1 MRSFR
6 HISIVA
12 ARQHGVVRTRQT
24 GMGRS
29 AISRAVAA
37 GLLHRRYR
45 GVYAYGNPELSR
57 EGEWVAAVFAAG
69 EGAGL
74 TGVCAG
80 VAWEV
85 SRFTPTRIEVL
96 VPKRRRAQAGFE
108 LVVGGD
114 PRDLTGR
121 NRVPVCTLERMLID
135 LTDSKQPEQIANVIH
150 EAAFRRCFS
159 VDATRRAMAR
169 TAKRRM
175 GRLERAIEMHLAGS
189 VGTRSELEDEF
200 MRLVRS
206 ARLPQPVINTRVS
219 GVEVDF
225 RWGGFCVEVD
235 GPGHLRRASR
245 DQDAANQA
253 ILRAHGLTVVR
264 FTDADLEREPGAV
277 IHRCAAAA
285 RREHRRMSREAA
297 HSSRLEPPP
306 DRRS

>member
-1 MRSFR
+1 
-6 HISIVA
+6 
-12 ARQHGVVRTRQT
+12 
-24 GMGRS
+24 
-29 AISRAVAA
+29 
-37 GLLHRRYR
+37 
-45 GVYAYGNPELSR
+45 
-57 EGEWVAAVFAAG
+57 
-69 EGAGL
+69 
-74 TGVCAG
+74 
-80 VAWEV
+80 
-85 SRFTPTRIEVL
+85 
-96 VPKRRRAQAGFE
+96 
-108 LVVGGD
+108 
-114 PRDLTGR
+114 
-121 NRVPVCTLERMLID
+121 
-135 LTDSKQPEQIANVIH
+135 
-150 EAAFRRCFS
+150 
-159 VDATRRAMAR
+159 
-169 TAKRRM
+169 M

-206 ARLPQPVINTRVS
+206 ARLPQPVINTRVF